1 MPPIKH
7 VSTLLL
13 ACAVSILASS
23 QTALALAKKQQVSIG
38 GATIELVLP
47 EGHCAMS
54 RDDERDRRVIE
65 LVEKATGG
73 ANEVVLAFADCDHLD
88 AWHSGQRR
96 TLGDFGQFQTL
107 VKAKGQNLKSVEA
120 RLIKQICDQFR
131 SKGEG
136 LFQGAADEVNKNLK
150 SLETTMSTNEMK
162 FLGIYSESERQ
173 CTTSFIQKAV
183 TEGGQ
188 SKTLYG
194 INSNMILNG
203 KIVYFNFY
211 TNYDGEE
218 TLAAIRRKHAAT
230 LDALLA
236 AN

>member
-1 MPPIKH
+1 MAPIKH

-13 ACAVSILASS
+13 ACAISIAASG
-23 QTALALAKKQQVSIG
+23 QAAYALSKKQQVTIG
-38 GATIELVLP
+38 GAAIELVLP

-73 ANEVVLAFADCDHLD
+73 ANEVVLAFADCEHLD
-88 AWHSGQRR
+88 AWHTGQRR

-107 VKAKGQNLKSVEA
+107 VKAKTQSLKGIEA

-131 SKGEG
+131 AQGEG
-136 LFQGAADEVNKNLK
+136 LFQGAADQVNKNLK
-150 SLETTMSTNEMK
+150 SLETKMATNEMK
-162 FLGIYSESERQ
+162 FLGVYSESPRQ

-203 KIVYFNFY
+203 KIIYFNFY
-211 TNYDGEE
+211 TNYEGEE

-230 LDALLA
+230 LEALLA
-236 AN
+236 GN

>member
-1 MPPIKH
+1 MPPINS
-7 VSTLLL
+7 VLTLLL
-13 ACAVSILASS
+13 SCAVAVLASG
-23 QTALALAKKQQVSIG
+23 QAALALAKKQQVVIG

-73 ANEVVLAFADCDHLD
+73 ANEVVLAFADCNHLD

-107 VKAKGQNLKSVEA
+107 VKAKGQDLKSIEA
-120 RLIKQICDQFR
+120 QLIKQICDQFR
-131 SKGEG
+131 AKGEG

-150 SLETTMSTNEMK
+150 TLETTMSTNEMK
-162 FLGIYSESERQ
+162 FLGIYSESPRQ

-183 TEGGQ
+183 TEGGEA
-188 SKTLYG
+188 KTLYG
-194 INSNMILNG
+194 MNSNMILNG
-203 KIVYFNFY
+203 KIIYFNFY
-211 TNYDGEE
+211 TNYEGDE
-218 TLAAIRRKHAAT
+218 TLNAIRRKHAAT
-230 LDALLA
+230 LEALLA

>member
-1 MPPIKH
+1 MSPIKH

-13 ACAVSILASS
+13 ACAVSIFGASHAVM
-23 QTALALAKKQQVSIG
+23 ALDKKHQVSIG
-38 GATIELVLP
+38 GATVELVLP

-73 ANEVVLAFADCDHLD
+73 ANEVVLAFADCNHLD
-88 AWHSGQRR
+88 EWHNGQRL

-107 VKAKGQNLKSVEA
+107 VKAKGQDLKGIET

-131 SKGEG
+131 AQGDG
-136 LFQGAADEVNKNLK
+136 LFQGASDEVNKNLK
-150 SLETTMSTNEMK
+150 SLETKMSSNEMK
-162 FLGIYSESERQ
+162 FLGIYSETPRQ

-203 KIVYFNFY
+203 RIIYFNLY
-211 TNYDGEE
+211 TNYESEE
-218 TLAAIRRKHAAT
+218 TLAAIQRKHAGA
-230 LDALLA
+230 LEALLA

>member
-1 MPPIKH
+1 MPPIKYIL
-7 VSTLLL
+7 TLLL
-13 ACAVSILASS
+13 ACAVSILASD
-23 QTALALAKKQQVSIG
+23 QTVLALSKKQQVIIG
-38 GATIELVLP
+38 GAAIELVLP

-73 ANEVVLAFADCDHLD
+73 ANEVVLAFADCEHLD
-88 AWHSGQRR
+88 AWRSGQRR

-107 VKAKGQNLKSVEA
+107 VKAKNQDLKGIET

-131 SKGEG
+131 AQGEG
-136 LFQGAADEVNKNLK
+136 LFKGAADQVNENLK
-150 SLETTMSTNEMK
+150 SLETAMSTNEMK
-162 FLGIYSESERQ
+162 FLGIYSESPRQ

-203 KIVYFNFY
+203 KVVYFNFY
-211 TNYDGEE
+211 TNYEGEE

-230 LDALLA
+230 LEALLA
-236 AN
+236 GN